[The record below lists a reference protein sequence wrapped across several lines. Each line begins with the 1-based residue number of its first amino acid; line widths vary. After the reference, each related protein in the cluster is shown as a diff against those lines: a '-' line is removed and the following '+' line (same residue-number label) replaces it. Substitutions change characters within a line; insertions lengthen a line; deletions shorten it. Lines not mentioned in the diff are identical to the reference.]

1 MTRGPAHGLTDA
13 RFTTEGLEAD
23 LSSGLE
29 SLYSIEYNDPCWP
42 ERLAA
47 VARLRKRGRDVKIEV
62 NGLTACRVEADGE
75 MLELDVIDGMGQPA
89 SLRVPFNHAQAIAMT
104 LPRLLSEAVRRIT
117 GQQESR
123 YVFPLGR
130 WRVESAHDGSCAI
143 ATLATLDGF
152 EVSFGIPPAV
162 CRGLGWALKAE
173 GDAEVRNDAGAAD
186 RPISIN

>member
-1 MTRGPAHGLTDA
+1 
-13 RFTTEGLEAD
+13 
-23 LSSGLE
+23 
-29 SLYSIEYNDPCWP
+29 
-42 ERLAA
+42 
-47 VARLRKRGRDVKIEV
+47 VKIDV
-62 NGLTACRVEADGE
+62 NSLTACRVEPDGKT
-75 MLELDVIDGMGQPA
+75 LQLDFMDGKGQPT
-89 SLRVPFNHAQAIAMT
+89 SIRLPFENAQAIAMT

-152 EVSFGIPPAV
+152 EVSFGIPLAV

-173 GDAEVRNDAGAAD
+173 GDTGVYDKSGAAD
-186 RPISIN
+186 GPIRPN